1 MKKQKNKSYLL
12 ISLILINVITLT
24 SCTNNENTKYKSDIV
39 IKNIEINEDNGRVL
53 NLSSTEILNISKNKN
68 NKLEVSV
75 GIKNRSKFD
84 ISNINFKYEEFDKN
98 KNKIAN
104 SKTFSDISL
113 NPDDKANISF
123 GHKKYT
129 ETIKITGYS
138 YEVFDKKVFVDLV
151 NDKVKIRENK
161 YIAEN
166 SSDYEVLVVPS
177 EKEILA
183 SKKGNTYSI
192 NIVNSSDKD
201 LGNVIVKIA
210 QINQDNEY
218 TKVHNISAN
227 SVLKPLDDVN
237 IEVTMLEDVK
247 NIQVIGYSYDDLR
260 LKSNITINLKSHQV
274 KIEK

>member
-24 SCTNNENTKYKSDIV
+24 SCTNNENTKDKYDIV
-39 IKNIEINEDNGRVL
+39 IKNIEINEDNGRAL

-75 GIKNRSKFD
+75 DIKNRSKFD

-113 NPDDKANISF
+113 NPDDKAKISF
-123 GHKKYT
+123 GHKEYT

-138 YEVFDKKVFVDLV
+138 YEVFDKIVFVDLV
-151 NDKVKIRENK
+151 NDKVKIKENK
-161 YIAEN
+161 YIVEN

-201 LGNVIVKIA
+201 LGNVIVKVA

-227 SVLKPLDDVN
+227 SVLKPLDDAN

-274 KIEK
+274 KMEK